1 MAAFSLRAEVT
12 CSACR
17 EIYTDPVTLPC
28 GHNFCLCCIG
38 RHWDW
43 QKGIEEDPS
52 CPECMKTYRRRPEL
66 NRNLTL
72 RNIAERFRPTDPEQE
87 CSGIFC
93 TYCDSPVPAAKSCL
107 HCEASLCDY
116 HVREHSRAA
125 EHVLTDPTASFGH
138 RKCSEHM
145 ELLRYHCTEDGACIC
160 ATGLQS
166 GEHKEHKVETVNEAS
181 KKKKEK
187 LWNILLQLSLSRRE
201 AEIRAQRLQEC
212 SRDVAQK
219 AADETERVTAL
230 FRVIGERLEAL
241 EKRLLRDISWEQE
254 KVSLQLNDLIQQL
267 EIKKDELS
275 GKIRH
280 IEELCN
286 MGDPLTVLRASE
298 SAFSEAEWGDYEE
311 RHLDR
316 EIISDTLLSGLAV
329 IVTGMKEWW
338 LYGQRAM
345 DLVLDTNTA
354 ANDVLISPDLKTA
367 SFSKAKLYWPKTS
380 ARFGKSQALG
390 CRGFSSGRR
399 YWDVEGCGEWAV
411 GVAYASIERHG
422 SHSWIGFNDKSW
434 GLCVWDSRYSVR
446 HNNDVTD
453 IAHGPS
459 PGRIRISLDCEMG
472 LLSFYEL
479 SEPIRHL
486 HTFSASFTEPLHAAF
501 WVGMADAWVRIIS

>member
-166 GEHKEHKVETVNEAS
+166 GEHKEHKVET
-181 KKKKEK
+181 
-187 LWNILLQLSLSRRE
+187 LSLSRRE

-280 IEELCN
+280 IEEL
-286 MGDPLTVLRASE
+286 
-298 SAFSEAEWGDYEE
+298 Y
-311 RHLDR
+311 
-316 EIISDTLLSGLAV
+316 TLLSGLAV

-390 CRGFSSGRR
+390 CRGFSSGRSSWGSR
-399 YWDVEGCGEWAV
+399 RGAGGSSWGGGGEAAGEPEEVARVEGGKPQR
-411 GVAYASIERHG
+411 SQR
-422 SHSWIGFNDKSW
+422 K
-434 GLCVWDSRYSVR
+434 
-446 HNNDVTD
+446 
-453 IAHGPS
+453 
-459 PGRIRISLDCEMG
+459 
-472 LLSFYEL
+472 
-479 SEPIRHL
+479 
-486 HTFSASFTEPLHAAF
+486 
-501 WVGMADAWVRIIS
+501 